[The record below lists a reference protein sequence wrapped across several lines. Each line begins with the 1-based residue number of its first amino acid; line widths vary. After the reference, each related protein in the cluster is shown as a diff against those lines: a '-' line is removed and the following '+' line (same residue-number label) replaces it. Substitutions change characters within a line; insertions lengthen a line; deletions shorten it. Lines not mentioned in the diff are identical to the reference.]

1 MANGPFWY
9 WVSQQQDDV
18 CRRVTR
24 ELLVQGSGGTA
35 WTWHWFARGCCDD
48 FAAIAPKQYL
58 DFHKIADSWTYYTQ
72 SFLPADLK
80 TGDYAEFWAQGT
92 LKVFDRSGTVLSSF
106 EIQDVPPM
114 LQPGEN
120 RITLRATTA
129 VPAKLTCITTGDAL
143 SW

>member
-58 DFHKIADSWTYYTQ
+58 DYHKIADSWTYYQQ
-72 SFLPADLK
+72 SFLPADL
-80 TGDYAEFWAQGT
+80 GWWGFLADEP
-92 LKVFDRSGTVLSSF
+92 DH
-106 EIQDVPPM
+106 P
-114 LQPGEN
+114 
-120 RITLRATTA
+120 ATMPDE
-129 VPAKLTCITTGDAL
+129 VD
-143 SW
+143 